1 MGLHLEKALLYMVG
15 LVEEHPTE
23 GPNITNIS
31 GTQPQAKLGQNI
43 DVSMAAQLFTRALP
57 VLDDHPALE
66 NRVRAALQVCLDKLA
81 QSQSADGSWNDRGG
95 WAAVLQSAMA
105 NNAFELA
112 DQAGG
117 QHPPKGN
124 SSSLLDAVPVVG
136 TLSKIGLDAGREL
149 LDLAAAPWMKF
160 ARAEHAKGVVEKKG
174 KGTNS
179 DIMKYL
185 RTCDHLWEKEKGR
198 RWTERVGGEGVAW
211 CAAFV
216 NWCLDQAGIRGT
228 RHAWALKFAKW
239 GRPIPGPEFGAI
251 VVQKTSS
258 WRHVAF
264 VDEVNGQLKIL
275 GGNQKA
281 ATLRGPSNQVSY
293 QPLNR
298 KITVAYVWPF

>member
-1 MGLHLEKALLYMVG
+1 MTTRYVPTVWASRYRRLDRHRRDQINRLTNHRFAEITGVKRRLEPKR
-15 LVEEHPTE
+15 
-23 GPNITNIS
+23 
-31 GTQPQAKLGQNI
+31 
-43 DVSMAAQLFTRALP
+43 D
-57 VLDDHPALE
+57 
-66 NRVRAALQVCLDKLA
+66 AALVKQWLELR
-81 QSQSADGSWNDRGG
+81 DRI
-95 WAAVLQSAMA
+95 M
-105 NNAFELA
+105 A
-112 DQAGG
+112 DQARG
-117 QHPPKGN
+117 QHSQKD
-124 SSSLLDAVPVVG
+124 SSGSMLDAFPVVG

-198 RWTERVGGEGVAW
+198 QWTERVGGEGVAW

-228 RHAWALKFAKW
+228 RHAWALKFANW